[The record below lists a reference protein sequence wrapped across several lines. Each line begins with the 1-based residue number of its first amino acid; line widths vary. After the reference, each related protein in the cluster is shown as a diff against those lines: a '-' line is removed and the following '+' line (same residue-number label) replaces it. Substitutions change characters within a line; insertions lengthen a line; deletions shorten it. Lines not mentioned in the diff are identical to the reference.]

1 MSRNNHPRRPLQE
14 RYRQASIAAV
24 EILEDRSLLSADLT
38 ILNMFDNQGGIYT
51 PGVPIQ
57 YTIVLQN
64 QGTTSISG
72 AQVTESI
79 PAGVN
84 YSKTVRQNLKSSSS
98 GGAASVLGV
107 GGGMYQNSGSAIV
120 WNLPTLIAGQQVA
133 VSAIM
138 VPTTSAGTV
147 TDSSGN
153 QTQINTITT
162 TATLTT
168 TPDTANS
175 PNATLSVSL
184 TDYYQQ
190 AANRTTITVGS
201 SGSPSAVGTSVTFT
215 ATVSK
220 GGVNTTPTG
229 TVQFYNENRLLGS
242 AVVDNGTATYSTSNL
257 AVGTYSITASY
268 DGDSNYQ
275 PSTSNVMSQ
284 SVQASLPVNTP
295 VAMNTYLTMTITAV
309 AGATIN
315 PSQYIPGTNLSYLF
329 TVNNTGAQVMGLTTV
344 TYACPTGYSVVNYN
358 VNTVEDTVTVSSSTV
373 VFNLSNLAQGTTSM
387 SVTIYAAPP
396 SPITS
401 YTGTNAN
408 YVNTVP
414 PFSGYGSVTGPAP
427 LGGSN
432 GVVAPVAAPVL
443 AVPAGDTNTGNTSP
457 SLTIPVPAYIVSMTD
472 NINLPAITPSVYSYY
487 ATDGQPTATNPPV
500 GAFCVAYSLRQLVNY
515 WDDYENVT
523 ANGTNGAF
531 NINLNGGTYTFASSG
546 SSKSNDQSYQLV
558 VNNPNGLG
566 NGRALQI
573 SNGTINANY
582 ASRAFRVAFGQT
594 LYLNDVVIEN
604 GQENGGTNRV
614 SGNSYKDAFGG
625 GIYVSGGGRL
635 FLQQSTIKNCL
646 VQGNTGTGV
655 TAAVK
660 PTQTTRQ
667 GVGYNAAGGGIYGA
681 AGSTISVDGQSVLTG
696 NTVIGG
702 KGGSVNNTKL
712 SRGGTGGSA
721 YGGAIAIDAPESGS
735 GSTSSQTQGSSAS
748 SLTIAGGAVIQN
760 NRLNRTQNV
769 AGTKTTTR
777 GGTGGADTG
786 GTAGTGGNAYGA
798 GIYMYSGNLVLNG
811 GSKNQA
817 IAVSGN
823 LQSAGKPGTSGT
835 LGAAGTSAG
844 VLYLQP
850 GQVSVTNSPPASG
863 LVGSYYSLSAGAS
876 LIQPAARSNSSWL
889 GNQTPAATTLLV
901 GPIDFPNIQTNGFA
915 DSAGNPAYYNPVNG
929 NNTNVEAR
937 WYGEILIPGIGTTN
951 RPINFATTSDDGS
964 MLYIDGYPVVYNNYS
979 QGATQRTRL
988 VYLTPGLHTID
999 VEYYQGGSAA
1009 SMKVQWDT
1017 TGRDNFVDIPNSA
1030 FSYNPTTYNP
1040 TYNPAN
1046 GMITFQNNATVTS
1059 QGQSTADLFLPTP
1072 LTTIDDAAVSGTG
1085 LWNLRTAVA
1094 AANALATSG
1103 TAITLNLT
1111 SGTYT
1116 LSRGSLQVTTTGIGS
1131 LTLVGNSNGTGSTA
1145 TIISGNHNSAVGSI
1159 FHITKAS
1166 VTLSKLTLEN
1176 GNATSTSPNG
1186 PNGGAIAATNTQ
1198 AGQVVSL
1205 NNVSVLNSTSAN
1217 NGGGIYQSGGTLI
1230 LTASTI
1236 HANRA
1241 AAGGGVYANN
1251 SHVTLNQTSVN
1262 SNTATEWGGAAYLN
1276 SSTFTMPGG
1285 TLNSNTASG
1294 NAGAIYASGSS
1305 STPISL
1311 SGVTVSGNTA
1321 TGGVGGGICGK
1332 YVPVTLTNCT
1342 FTQNAGANNGGA
1354 VYVNGT
1360 SVLNI
1365 VGGTY
1370 GGTSTGSGNS
1380 AYCGGAIAA
1389 SSFGGAN
1396 PTVNISAASISGNN
1410 ARQAGGGIYQSAGKL
1425 SITNNSKID
1434 SNSATNDAG
1443 GAIYLT
1449 NNSTRFTMTG
1459 GSLNRNT
1466 AGVYGGAIYC
1476 TSPSATLS
1484 EVTVS
1489 GNHGGNAG
1497 GAICASNVAL
1507 TLSNCTFTSNS
1518 SNRNGGAVFTN
1529 GSTKLKVS
1537 GGSYG
1542 QSGSGNSAVGYGGAI
1557 AASGSKTVSIS
1568 GANITGNSATTS
1580 GGGIYQSKGT
1590 LNFHGSVTIN
1600 NNNVSLSSGQTG
1612 NGGGIAVQNAT
1623 LNVASSTSLNL
1634 QENKVTTSSSGVTGT
1649 GGAIYFGAN
1658 SIYTLNGTVSFD
1670 GNTGVSGGN
1679 DYAFVVPKVADGT
1692 SSPSGFATGIA
1703 YFTGGTG
1710 SLRSAVAYCQKYMT
1724 SSVNSMAIV
1733 LTSAGTTTTQTPSS
1747 TQTNYILSYYGTSGG
1762 SNNTLSFAVP
1772 SSLSLAIVGEAG
1784 SGAKATIQGWY
1795 AQSLSINDSG
1805 SLYLQNL
1812 IVNGGRAVNQQG
1824 GNGGGIYQNNGTT
1837 TLNNVLVT
1845 KNSAGYTGVA
1855 ANGANSAGSFKSN
1868 SHARSGANGTPGS
1881 SGYGGGIYLGGGT
1894 LSIGAGTSITGNTVY
1909 GQSGGNG
1916 GNGQN
1921 GSCSAH
1927 VHGAFNS
1934 KCDDTKRT
1942 KGGNGGNGGN
1952 GGVAEGGGLYQAGG
1966 TIDLPSGDTIG
1977 NFVSGNS
1984 AYPGKGGNGGYG
1996 GSGASWNSH
2005 GFHRSSLPGANG
2017 YGGNTTNGTFT
2028 GLGATGVS
2036 NFGHNGNSCI
2046 YYGATPSFSAGLYS
2060 FSGGLNTSSGP
2071 QAPIATSSGLNT
2083 GLPGIVVELFS
2094 QNGTRIA
2101 QATSDQ
2107 NGRFH
2112 FVTNWSG
2119 LGYIQIV
2126 TTPIFSV
2133 APLGTSID
2141 SEHASSMNPSSGRS
2155 NVVQFLDGVAVNAN
2169 LNVLLQAKATTLIT
2183 GQNKIQLRDSQD
2195 KTLWVDQLMPANY
2208 RGGFTITQFD
2218 LSGDNTSEYIVTT
2231 KTGPTMLFIVDGRTG
2246 AVTRVDPAI
2255 RFVPLLRGID
2265 FVAAGAAGNGARQF
2279 LFVPK
2284 DGKGNI
2290 AMVSPSTGKVL
2301 WTAPGLPVESDVRLV
2316 SSQVPGQAEKSD
2328 VLLTSIKL
2336 PKGKLPEVTKRLN
2349 IQTGQIRPSR

>member
-84 YSKTVRQNLKSSSS
+84 YSKTVSLNLKSSSS
-98 GGAASVLGV
+98 GGAASVSGA
-107 GGGMYQNSGSAIV
+107 GGGMYQSSGSAII
-120 WNLPTLIAGQQVA
+120 WSLPTLSAGQQVA
-133 VSAIM
+133 VSAFM
-138 VPTTSAGTV
+138 VPTISAGTV
-147 TDSSGN
+147 TNSSGT
-153 QTQINTITT
+153 QTQLNTITT

-168 TPDTANS
+168 PGTANS
-175 PNATLSVSL
+175 PNATLSFSV

-190 AANRTTITVGS
+190 AANRSTITVGS
-201 SGSPSAVGTSVTFT
+201 SGSPSVAGTVVAFT
-215 ATVSK
+215 ATVST
-220 GGVNTTPTG
+220 GTSNTKIPTG
-229 TVQFYNENRLLGS
+229 TVQFYNGSTMLS
-242 AVVDNGTATYSTSNL
+242 AVALTNGTATYSTSSL

-268 DGDSNYQ
+268 EGDSNYQ
-275 PSTSNVMSQ
+275 PSTSSVLSQ
-284 SVQASLPVNTP
+284 SVLASLPVNTP
-295 VAMNTYLTMTITAV
+295 VAMNTKVSMTIAAV
-309 AGATIN
+309 AGTTTN
-315 PSQYIPGTNLSYLF
+315 PSQYIPGTNLTYTF
-329 TVNNTGAQVMGLTTV
+329 TVSNTGSQAVTGATTV
-344 TYACPTGYSVVNYN
+344 TYVCPTGYSVVNSQ
-358 VNTVEDTVTVSSSTV
+358 VNTAGDTVTLSSGTV
-373 VFNLSNLAQGTTSM
+373 VFNLINLAVGTTTM

-427 LGGSN
+427 SGGSN

-546 SSKSNDQSYQLV
+546 SSKSNDELYELK
-558 VNNPNGLG
+558 VNNPNGIG
-566 NGRALQI
+566 NARALQI

-582 ASRAFRVAFGQT
+582 ASRAISVARGQT
-594 LYLNDVVIEN
+594 LYLNGVVIEN
-604 GQENGGTNRV
+604 GQENGGTTGV
-614 SGNSYKDAFGG
+614 SGNTYKDAFGG
-625 GIYVSGGGRL
+625 GIYVNSGGSL

-721 YGGAIAIDAPESGS
+721 YGGAIAIDAPESGP

-811 GSKNQA
+811 GSKNQ
-817 IAVSGN
+817 ISVSGN

-915 DSAGNPAYYNPVNG
+915 DSAGNPTYYNPVNG

-937 WYGEILIPGIGTTN
+937 WYGEILIPGTGTTAI
-951 RPINFATTSDDGS
+951 PINFATTSDDGS
-964 MLYIDGYPVVYNNYS
+964 MLYIDGNAVVSNNYF
-979 QGATQRTRL
+979 QGATQRTGL
-988 VYLTPGLHTID
+988 VNLTPGFHTID
-999 VEYYQGGSAA
+999 VEYYQGGGYA
-1009 SMKVQWDT
+1009 SMDVQWDPTGGT
-1017 TGRDNFVDIPNSA
+1017 TFVDIPNSA
-1030 FSYNPTTYNP
+1030 FRPRMPGLLGSYYNLPVGGTLIQPAAPSNSSWLGNQTPAVTTPLVGPINFPNIQTNGFVDSAGNPSY
-1040 TYNPAN
+1040 YNPAN
-1046 GMITFQNNATVTS
+1046 GNNTNVAARWYGEILIPGTGTTAIPINFATTSDDGSMLYIDGNAVVSNNYFQGATQRTGLVNLTPGFHTIDVEYYQGGGGASIDVQWDPTGKTAFVDIPNSALSYWPTNGIFTFQYNATVTS
-1059 QGQSTADLFLPTP
+1059 QGQSTANLYFPAP
-1072 LTTIDDAAVSGTG
+1072 STTISDAAVSGTG
-1085 LWNLRTAVA
+1085 LWNLRTAVT
-1094 AANALATSG
+1094 AANALAASG
-1103 TAITLNLT
+1103 TATTLNLA

-1116 LSRGSLQVTTTGIGS
+1116 LSSSLQVTATGVGS
-1131 LTLVGNSNGTGSTA
+1131 LNLVGNLNGTGSTA
-1145 TIISGNHNSAVGSI
+1145 TIISGNNNSAVGSI
-1159 FHITKAS
+1159 FHVTKANL
-1166 VTLSKLTLEN
+1166 TLSKLTLEN

-1186 PNGGAIAATNTQ
+1186 SNGGAIAATNTW

-1205 NNVSVLNSTSAN
+1205 NNVSVLNSTSTN

-1230 LTASTI
+1230 LTGSTI
-1236 HANRA
+1236 HANTA
-1241 AAGGGVYANN
+1241 AAGGGVYASNSQVTLNQSLVNSNTATYGGGVYANN

-1321 TGGVGGGICGK
+1321 PGGFGGGICGTN
-1332 YVPVTLTNCT
+1332 VPVTLTNCT
-1342 FTQNAGANNGGA
+1342 FTQNAVGNNGGA

-1365 VGGTY
+1365 VGGIY

-1380 AYCGGAIAA
+1380 ANYGGAIAA

-1396 PTVNISAASISGNN
+1396 PTVNISTASISGNN

-1425 SITNNSKID
+1425 SITNNSKIN
-1434 SNSATNDAG
+1434 SNSATNNAG
-1443 GAIYLT
+1443 GAIYLA
-1449 NNSTRFTMTG
+1449 NNSTTLTMTG
-1459 GSLNRNT
+1459 GSLNSNT

-1476 TSPSATLS
+1476 NSTSVTLS
-1484 EVTVS
+1484 GVTVS
-1489 GNHGGNAG
+1489 GNHGGNEG
-1497 GAICASNVAL
+1497 GGICASNVAL

-1518 SNRNGGAVFTN
+1518 SNSNGGAVFTN

-1537 GGSYG
+1537 GGYYG
-1542 QSGSGNSAVGYGGAI
+1542 QSTTGNSAVGYGGAI
-1557 AASGSKTVSIS
+1557 AATGSKTVSIS
-1568 GANITGNSATTS
+1568 GANITGNSSNTS
-1580 GGGIYQSKGT
+1580 GGGIYQSNGT
-1590 LNFHGSVTIN
+1590 LNFLGSVTMSN
-1600 NNNVSLSSGQTG
+1600 NVVSLSSGQTG
-1612 NGGGIAVQNAT
+1612 NGGGIAVQNTT
-1623 LNVASSTSLNL
+1623 LNVASGTSLNL
-1634 QENKVTTSSSGVTGT
+1634 QGNEVTTSNPVLTLTDNNGNEARSVWLGSPVNIASNFTASFTYTPGGNKGADGFALVFQNQGTAALGVGAGDLGYVGITGATVAYEMNLYPTYTTGT
-1649 GGAIYFGAN
+1649 NFVQSNTAGHYN
-1658 SIYTLNGTVSFD
+1658 STGNVSINS
-1670 GNTGVSGGN
+1670 GNPIN
-1679 DYAFVVPKVADGT
+1679 VVLTYNASA
-1692 SSPSGFATGIA
+1692 SSP
-1703 YFTGGTG
+1703 
-1710 SLRSAVAYCQKYMT
+1710 
-1724 SSVNSMAIV
+1724 
-1733 LTSAGTTTTQTPSS
+1733 
-1747 TQTNYILSYYGTSGG
+1747 
-1762 SNNTLSFAVP
+1762 
-1772 SSLSLAIVGEAG
+1772 
-1784 SGAKATIQGWY
+1784 
-1795 AQSLSINDSG
+1795 
-1805 SLYLQNL
+1805 
-1812 IVNGGRAVNQQG
+1812 
-1824 GNGGGIYQNNGTT
+1824 
-1837 TLNNVLVT
+1837 
-1845 KNSAGYTGVA
+1845 
-1855 ANGANSAGSFKSN
+1855 
-1868 SHARSGANGTPGS
+1868 
-1881 SGYGGGIYLGGGT
+1881 
-1894 LSIGAGTSITGNTVY
+1894 
-1909 GQSGGNG
+1909 
-1916 GNGQN
+1916 
-1921 GSCSAH
+1921 
-1927 VHGAFNS
+1927 
-1934 KCDDTKRT
+1934 
-1942 KGGNGGNGGN
+1942 
-1952 GGVAEGGGLYQAGG
+1952 
-1966 TIDLPSGDTIG
+1966 
-1977 NFVSGNS
+1977 
-1984 AYPGKGGNGGYG
+1984 
-1996 GSGASWNSH
+1996 
-2005 GFHRSSLPGANG
+2005 
-2017 YGGNTTNGTFT
+2017 
-2028 GLGATGVS
+2028 
-2036 NFGHNGNSCI
+2036 
-2046 YYGATPSFSAGLYS
+2046 
-2060 FSGGLNTSSGP
+2060 
-2071 QAPIATSSGLNT
+2071 
-2083 GLPGIVVELFS
+2083 
-2094 QNGTRIA
+2094 
-2101 QATSDQ
+2101 
-2107 NGRFH
+2107 
-2112 FVTNWSG
+2112 
-2119 LGYIQIV
+2119 
-2126 TTPIFSV
+2126 
-2133 APLGTSID
+2133 
-2141 SEHASSMNPSSGRS
+2141 
-2155 NVVQFLDGVAVNAN
+2155 
-2169 LNVLLQAKATTLIT
+2169 
-2183 GQNKIQLRDSQD
+2183 
-2195 KTLWVDQLMPANY
+2195 
-2208 RGGFTITQFD
+2208 
-2218 LSGDNTSEYIVTT
+2218 
-2231 KTGPTMLFIVDGRTG
+2231 
-2246 AVTRVDPAI
+2246 
-2255 RFVPLLRGID
+2255 
-2265 FVAAGAAGNGARQF
+2265 
-2279 LFVPK
+2279 
-2284 DGKGNI
+2284 
-2290 AMVSPSTGKVL
+2290 
-2301 WTAPGLPVESDVRLV
+2301 
-2316 SSQVPGQAEKSD
+2316 
-2328 VLLTSIKL
+2328 
-2336 PKGKLPEVTKRLN
+2336 
-2349 IQTGQIRPSR
+2349 